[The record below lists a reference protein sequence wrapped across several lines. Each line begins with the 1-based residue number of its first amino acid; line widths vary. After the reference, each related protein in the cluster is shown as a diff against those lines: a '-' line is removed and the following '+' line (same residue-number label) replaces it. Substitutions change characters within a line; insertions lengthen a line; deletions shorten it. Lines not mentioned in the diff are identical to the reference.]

1 MNVLKTILYICVI
14 VLILL
19 LVAYIIYSQMKEYYQ
34 QTDPMLK
41 IIKDTLDPL
50 HPRVKE
56 LNFYEGNKSYTINKR
71 KIYLCLRDENEEYY
85 EFNML
90 LYVAIHELSHV
101 LCDEIGHTPKFNQI
115 FYDQLTLAE
124 KLGIYDSSKPIISNY
139 CGHN

>member
-41 IIKDTLDPL
+41 IIKDTLEPL
-50 HPRVKE
+50 HARVKE

-115 FYDQLTLAE
+115 FYDQLILAE